1 MDKVKRLPRFVKV
14 GLLVVLIAILYLWLS
29 HGNSQNLIKYHL
41 DRRKSNEPTA
51 QVETVPI
58 RTGTITET
66 ITVYGTTIP
75 APGALRTVSVAFESR
90 VLSLMVTDGQEV
102 AKGEALLQIEPS
114 PDTYL
119 QLEQARNTFEST
131 KQSLQHFQRLFD
143 LKLATNDQL
152 TKAKESFRQAQLS
165 LKSMKERG
173 INGPRKLRANVP
185 GLIKNVNVQEGSI
198 VPAGSTLVETVVENR
213 LEVLLGVEPEDLEKL
228 KPDQEVSLSL
238 VNVPESGGVIGKIR
252 KISSSVNPDTR
263 LVDVF
268 VTLPPTLPANTR
280 FLLGEFI
287 VGKIN
292 IASSSGLIV
301 PRSAVLP
308 EGDHYRMFTIKN
320 HRAVKHSVQIGLE
333 NDKDVEVIGADIEP
347 GEPVVILGNYEL
359 KSDMAVKEEA
369 SK

>member
-1 MDKVKRLPRFVKV
+1 VKRLPRFVKV
-14 GLLVVLIAILYLWLS
+14 GLLVVLTAILYLWLS
-29 HGNSQNLIKYHL
+29 HGNSQNLIKHHL

-75 APGALRTVSVAFESR
+75 APGALQTVSVAFESR
-90 VLSLMVTDGQEV
+90 VISLMVTDGQEV
-102 AKGEALLQIEPS
+102 AEGEALLQIEPS

-165 LKSMKERG
+165 LTSMKERG

-185 GLIKNVNVQEGSI
+185 GLIKKVNVQEGSI
-198 VPAGSTLVETVVENR
+198 VPAGSTFVETVVENR
-213 LEVLLGVEPEDLEKL
+213 LEVLLGVEPEDLEKI
-228 KPDQEVSLSL
+228 KPDQGVSLSL
-238 VNVPESGGVIGKIR
+238 VNVPESGGVMGKIR
-252 KISSSVNPDTR
+252 KISSSVNPD
-263 LVDVF
+263 
-268 VTLPPTLPANTR
+268 TLPPTLPANTR

-359 KSDMAVKEEA
+359 KSGMAVKEEA